1 MRVGF
6 VAVSVLFGLL
16 TAATAHAASPAAE
29 ALFEEGRRLLEEG
42 RTDEACVKLGESYA
56 QEASSGTLLNLALC
70 HEKQGK
76 IATAWAEY
84 RSAARLARGQGRADR
99 AEAAEERAALLDS
112 RLPSLSFSV
121 VKPVPGLTIAI
132 DEQAL
137 GQGATGV
144 KVPVDPGTRRVRAEA
159 PGHRAWTTTVE
170 VEEGKQVPVEIPEL
184 VALPAA
190 TPVAPAAVEQ
200 KPAPTKPKPAPRVEE
215 GGSTT
220 AGWITLGAGAGALAV
235 GGVLGFLSLASYDDA
250 EKACPTREGCSNE
263 AIEMRE
269 AAERNAWISN
279 VALGVGVVG
288 VGIGGYLV
296 LSAPSSSEGGVSLR
310 TRPLPRGAWLGVSK
324 DF

>member
-1 MRVGF
+1 MRYRH

-16 TAATAHAASPAAE
+16 AAATAHAASPAAE

-84 RSAARLARGQGRADR
+84 RAAARLARGQGRADR
-99 AEAAEERAALLDS
+99 AEAAEERAALLES
-112 RLPSLSFSV
+112 RLPSLSVSV
-121 VKPVPGLTIAI
+121 AKPVPGLTIAI

-144 KVPVDPGTRRVRAEA
+144 AVPVDPGTRRVRAEA
-159 PGHRAWTTTVE
+159 PGHRAWTTAVE
-170 VEEGKQVPVEIPEL
+170 VEEGKQFPVEIP
-184 VALPAA
+184 ALEAIPAA
-190 TPVAPAAVEQ
+190 KPVAPAGVEQ
-200 KPAPTKPKPAPRVEE
+200 QPAPSKPKPAPRAEQ

-220 AGWITLGAGAGALAV
+220 AGWITLGAGGAALVV
-235 GGVLGFLSLASYDDA
+235 GGVFGFLSLSSYDDA
-250 EKACPTREGCSNE
+250 ETACPSGEGCSKE
-263 AIEMRE
+263 AMADRE

-288 VGIGGYLV
+288 VGIGSYLV
-296 LSAPSSSEGGVSLR
+296 LSAPSSNDGGVSLR

-324 DF
+324 EF